1 MDLNKIT
8 QKAEDLAAKYNPEG
22 YSPFPFEKIEAD
34 NDDLKILFSD
44 NLDANISGAIIYDE
58 NDKIFAIL
66 VNKLKPDTRTHF
78 TVAHE
83 LGHYFLH
90 KEIIRQSKAIVDGD
104 NTLDGQNI
112 LYRADTLENKSVLET
127 EANNFAAS
135 LIMPE
140 KLVRM
145 VWEKLKDVEEC
156 ARVFKVSVSAMS
168 IRLERLKLL

>member
-112 LYRADTLENKSVLET
+112 LYRADTLWKVPIFLDTLST
-127 EANNFAAS
+127 GQ
-135 LIMPE
+135 LI
-140 KLVRM
+140 
-145 VWEKLKDVEEC
+145 
-156 ARVFKVSVSAMS
+156 
-168 IRLERLKLL
+168 